1 VTRDQS
7 EGIPAPAGE
16 EAYSIAARLNRLPII
31 RPHQLAVLFIGL
43 GLFFDIYEVF
53 LAGVLSGVF
62 EKDFGMGSNAIKAV
76 LASAFAGQFVGA
88 ILFGRLADRLGRRR
102 AFLLN
107 LAIYSVFS
115 FIGGLAP
122 NAGILVAARFIAG
135 MGLGAELALADT
147 YLSDLLP
154 AKSRGRYIAWAYTVG
169 FLGVPAAGFLARWLV
184 PLAPLGVAGWR
195 WMFFLGALGA
205 FLVWWL
211 RRRLP
216 ESPRW
221 LEAVGRAAE
230 AETVV
235 ASWEDAAR
243 AAGAV
248 LPPPQDEQPIPQD
261 RLSLRTLFEGGYM
274 KRTVMLWIMN
284 ALEVF
289 GYYGFGSLATLVL
302 LDKGYSIV
310 TSLTFVSFTFVGY
323 PIGSALS
330 LPIIERVERKTLI
343 TASALAMGVFGLL
356 FGYASGGGW
365 IVAWGFLFTMTS
377 NIFSNAFHVYL
388 AEVYPT
394 ALRATAAGAA
404 YSISRIVTALL
415 PYILIPVLDHWG
427 GGAVYIIVAIALV
440 LLAINVTVLGP
451 RTTGLALE
459 TAAPATTEAR
469 LDDPEPQRAA
479 SGLRG
484 GRRRRV
490 HS

>member
-1 VTRDQS
+1 MTTDHS

-16 EAYSIAARLNRLPII
+16 EGYSIAARLNRLPIT
-31 RPHQLAVLFIGL
+31 RLHQLAVLFIGL

-53 LAGVLSGVF
+53 LASVLSGVF
-62 EKDFGMGSNAIKAV
+62 EKDYGMGANAIKAV

-88 ILFGRLADRLGRRR
+88 IVFGRLADKLGRRR

-115 FIGGLAP
+115 FIGGLSPDAP
-122 NAGILVAARFIAG
+122 FLVTARFIAG

-154 AKSRGRYIAWAYTVG
+154 AKSRGRYIAWAYTIG

-184 PLAPLGVAGWR
+184 PLAPLGAAGWR

-221 LEAVGRAAE
+221 LEAVGRVTE
-230 AETVV
+230 AETLV
-235 ASWEDAAR
+235 ASWEATAR

-248 LPPPQDEQPIPQD
+248 LPTPQDNEQPIPQD
-261 RLSLRTLFEGGYM
+261 RLPLRTLFEGGYM

-289 GYYGFGSLATLVL
+289 GYYGFGTLATLVL
-302 LDKGYSIV
+302 LHKGFSV
-310 TSLTFVSFTFVGY
+310 VSSLTFISFTFVGY

-343 TASALAMGVFGLL
+343 TATALAMGVFGLL
-356 FGYASGGGW
+356 FGYATGAGW

-394 ALRATAAGAA
+394 AVRATAVGSA

-427 GGAVYIIVAIALV
+427 GSAVYIIVAIALV

-459 TAAPATTEAR
+459 TAAPATAQPGLGAAES
-469 LDDPEPQRAA
+469 QRAA
-479 SGLRG
+479 SQ
-484 GRRRRV
+484 
-490 HS
+490 